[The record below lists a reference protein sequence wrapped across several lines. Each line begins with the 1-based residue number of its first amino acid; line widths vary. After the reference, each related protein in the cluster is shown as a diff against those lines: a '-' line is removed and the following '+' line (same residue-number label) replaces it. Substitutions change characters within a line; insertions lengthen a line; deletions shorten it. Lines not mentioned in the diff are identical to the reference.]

1 MTLALRDLRLTL
13 PGAAGPVLDGISLSV
28 PPGARLAIIGDNGS
42 GKTTLARCMAGWHP
56 HDAVQWRGRPWS
68 AHEPAAR
75 IAAVQ
80 MVGQRPDLQLSGRAP
95 SLRREVGFAPE
106 NLARPPEVIARATDA
121 ALQAMGLAALSARDC
136 RSLSGG
142 EAQRLAIASALAVGP
157 DLLILDEPVTDLD
170 AAARRSLA
178 GHLTRLRPDMAV
190 ICLDVQVRPWMRDF
204 CQSFHHLERGHLYPI
219 GPDLPAPEPA
229 PPPPPPGESGT
240 KVVLQASGLGFGHPS
255 APMLFHDVEFALPQG
270 ALAAV
275 VGPNGAGKSSLMR
288 LVSGLARPQRGQ
300 LRLLGRDPARVP
312 AADLAR
318 MLGMVFQNADRQFL
332 TARVLDE
339 VALAR
344 RRLRLPAPED
354 TARALLQ
361 DLELGHLAEAHPFD
375 LDNGARRLVA
385 VAAALAHGPALLILD
400 ETQRGLDA
408 RNTARLEALL
418 RRERARGCAVLA
430 VCHDPEFARRNATHE
445 LRLDGGSVTL
455 RRAG

>member
-1 MTLALRDLRLTL
+1 MTLQLSDLRLTL
-13 PGAAGPVLDGISLSV
+13 PGAARPVLDGISLAV
-28 PPGARLAIIGDNGS
+28 PPGARIAIIGDNGS

-56 HDAVQWRGRPWS
+56 HNAVHWRGQPWS
-68 AHEPAAR
+68 AHEPGAR

-95 SLRREVGFAPE
+95 SLRREVAFAPE
-106 NLARPPEVIARATDA
+106 NLARPPEAIARASDA
-121 ALQAMGLAALSARDC
+121 ALAAMGLAALAARDC

-157 DLLILDEPVTDLD
+157 ELLILDEPVTDLD
-170 AAARRSLA
+170 AAARQSLA

-190 ICLDVQVRPWMRDF
+190 ICLDVHVRPWMRDL
-204 CQSFHHLERGHLYPI
+204 CQSFHHLERGQLRPAS
-219 GPDLPAPEPA
+219 PELPQPAPA
-229 PPPPPPGESGT
+229 PPPGDPGT
-240 KVVLQASGLGFGHPS
+240 AVVLQASGLGFGHPS
-255 APMLFHDVEFALPQG
+255 SPPLFHDVEFTLPQG

-288 LVSGLARPQRGQ
+288 LVSGLARPLRGQ

-344 RRLRLPAPED
+344 RHLRLPAPED
-354 TARALLQ
+354 TARALLR
-361 DLELGHLAEAHPFD
+361 DLELDHLAEAHPFD

-400 ETQRGLDA
+400 ETQRGLDR

-430 VCHDPEFARRNATHE
+430 VCHDPDFARRNATHE
-445 LRLDGGSVTL
+445 LRLEAGSVAL
-455 RRAG
+455 HRAGG